1 MTDPSAPSTGLPAG
15 DTSACAEFAA
25 LSRRGFLRTAALGGA
40 ALSTSTAFGTAF
52 VETSYAAPRPAS
64 SVLVVLS
71 MRGAVDGMSL
81 VVPHGDPAYY
91 AARPRIAIPASQL
104 LVRDAFFGLHPGL
117 APLLPLW
124 RSGRM
129 AAVHATGLAAPNRS
143 HFSAMEAVEDAD
155 PGSSARVGWLNRLIG
170 RESSPHPLRAVQVG
184 APVPPASLAGP
195 VPSMALSDID
205 AVKLAGHDK
214 WDTQHRR
221 PASMRT
227 MWSGVGGPLGT
238 AARTAFTAV
247 DDFAPVQATSPKPA
261 HGAAYPSG
269 DLGAA
274 LADAARTIRGNV
286 GAEVITI
293 DHGDWDHHSGLG
305 TLQWGSM
312 QAMTA
317 EFARALAAF
326 FTDLGPAASKVTVV
340 TISEFGRRTRENA
353 SFGLDHGYGNVML
366 LLGAGVKG
374 GYHGAWTPL
383 GTATDDDLA
392 VTTDYRSVLAE
403 VVTRRL
409 GASAA
414 RVFPGFSPE
423 PVGAVTSL

>member
-1 MTDPSAPSTGLPAG
+1 MTAPHARSGHPA
-15 DTSACAEFAA
+15 SCAEFTA

-40 ALSTSTAFGTAF
+40 ALTTSAAFGTAV

-64 SVLVVLS
+64 SVMVVLS

-81 VVPHGDPAYY
+81 VVPHGDPTYY
-91 AARPRIAIPASQL
+91 TARPRIAIPASQL
-104 LVRDAFFGLHPGL
+104 LVRDGFFGLHP
-117 APLLPLW
+117 AMTPLLPLW
-124 RSGRM
+124 NSGRM
-129 AAVHATGLAAPNRS
+129 AAVHATGLAVPNRS

-170 RESSPHPLRAVQVG
+170 RETPVHPLRAVQVG
-184 APVPPASLAGP
+184 ATVPPASLVGP
-195 VPSMALSDID
+195 VPSMALSSID
-205 AVKLAGHDK
+205 AVRLAGHDK

-221 PASMRT
+221 PGSMRT
-227 MWSGVGGPLGT
+227 MWSGVAGPLGT

-247 DDFAPVQATSPKPA
+247 DDFRPVQATSAAPGNGASYPK
-261 HGAAYPSG
+261 G
-269 DLGAA
+269 DLSAA
-274 LADAARTIRGNV
+274 LAAAARTIRGDV

-305 TLQWGSM
+305 TLAWGSM
-312 QAMTA
+312 QAMTKELA
-317 EFARALAAF
+317 AALAAF
-326 FTDLGPAASKVTVV
+326 FTDLGPAAAKVTVV

-353 SFGLDHGYGNVML
+353 SFGLDHGHGNAML

-374 GYHGAWTPL
+374 GYYGTWTPL
-383 GTATDDDLA
+383 RGTSDDDLA